1 MTKLGIS
8 RRDFLARSGVAVA
21 AVTFGGGVLAAC
33 GDDDDTGTAATDS
46 TTTTG
51 RDTTTT
57 SVVPQKFTALMPFPL
72 NLQFIADVAAKAGG
86 FMQEAGI
93 DLDLQFARGQGQAL
107 QQLAGGSV
115 QLIRSSP
122 LSIIQAVA
130 NENAPFVIVGILN
143 QKVLYSL
150 VSSESKKVEDVAS
163 LSGKTL
169 GFPTLG
175 GNAEETFNIIAR
187 DHDVDPATVQ
197 RVAAGSDAAGLALVE
212 EGKVAALF
220 AITEAAAILQATS
233 PTAHVVEFE
242 DENPLLGNALVV
254 SKKVADEQGE
264 LVVRYLRGLHAA
276 MEAVLDENE
285 RPALLSKIRAE
296 FDLAVLDDQKKSD
309 PAIDAISS
317 LWVAAGEDEMLRN
330 VPERWEEGLEGFQK
344 LGLVKADT
352 KAETFYTNEFIEEAL
367 G

>member
-1 MTKLGIS
+1 MTNSGIS

-21 AVTFGGGVLAAC
+21 AVALGGGVIAAC
-33 GDDDDTGTAATDS
+33 GDDGDTAATDS
-46 TTTTG
+46 TSTTSG
-51 RDTTTT
+51 EATTTT

-86 FMQEAGI
+86 YMESAGI
-93 DLDLQFARGQGQAL
+93 ELDLQFARGQGQAI
-107 QQLAGGSV
+107 QQLAANSV

-122 LSIIQAVA
+122 LSVIQAVA

-150 VSSESKKVEDVAS
+150 VSTESKKVDDIES
-163 LSGKTL
+163 LAGKTL

-220 AITEAAAILQATS
+220 AITEAAAILKATS
-233 PTAHVVEFE
+233 PTAHLLEFE

-254 SKKVADEQGE
+254 SKKVADEQGD
-264 LVVRYLRGLHAA
+264 LVVRYLRGLHGA
-276 MEAVLDENE
+276 MAAVLDEDE
-285 RPALLSKIRAE
+285 RATLLPKVRE
-296 FDLAVLDDQKKSD
+296 QFDLAALDDPKKAG

-330 VPERWEEGLEGFQK
+330 VPDRWEQGLDGFQK
-344 LGLVKADT
+344 LGLVKPDV

>member
-1 MTKLGIS
+1 MTQLGIS

-21 AVTFGGGVLAAC
+21 AVTLGGGILAAC
-33 GDDDDTGTAATDS
+33 GADDDNGTAADG

-51 RDTTTT
+51 QATTTT
-57 SVVPQKFTALMPFPL
+57 SVVPQKFTAMMPFTL

-86 FMQEAGI
+86 FMTKAGI
-93 DLDLQFARGQGQAL
+93 DLDLQFARGQGQAV
-107 QQLAGGSV
+107 QQLAANSV

-122 LSIIQAVA
+122 LSIIQAVS
-130 NENAPFVIVGILN
+130 NENAPFVIVGMLN
-143 QKVLYSL
+143 QKQIYSL
-150 VSSESKKVEDVAS
+150 VSTTSKKVNDIS
-163 LSGKTL
+163 TLSGKTL

-187 DHDVDPATVQ
+187 DHDIDPTTVK

-220 AITEAAAILQATS
+220 AITEAAAILKATN
-233 PTAHVVEFE
+233 PAAHVVQFE

-264 LVVRYLRGLHAA
+264 LIVRYLRGLHAA
-276 MEAVLDENE
+276 MEAILDETE
-285 RPALLSKIRAE
+285 RATLLPKIRQE
-296 FDLAVLDDQKKSD
+296 FDLALLDDAKKSG

-344 LGLVKADT
+344 LGLVKTEA
-352 KAETFYTNEFIEEAL
+352 KAEDFYTNEFIEEAL
-367 G
+367 A

>member
-1 MTKLGIS
+1 MKNLGIS

-21 AVTFGGGVLAAC
+21 AFTVGGGVLAAC
-33 GDDDDTGTAATDS
+33 GDDGDSDTNAADS

-51 RDTTTT
+51 QATTTT
-57 SVVPQKFTALMPFPL
+57 SVVPQKFTAMMPFPL
-72 NLQFIADVAAKAGG
+72 NLQFIADVGAKAGG
-86 FMQEAGI
+86 FMQTAGI
-93 DLDLQFARGQGQAL
+93 ELDLQFARGQGQAI
-107 QQLAGGSV
+107 QQLAANSV

-122 LSIIQAVA
+122 LSIIQAVS

-150 VSSESKKVEDVAS
+150 VSTDSKKVDDIAT
-163 LSGKTL
+163 LKGKTL

-187 DHDVDPATVQ
+187 DHDVDPTTVQ

-220 AITEAAAILQATS
+220 AITEAAAILGATA
-233 PTAHVVEFE
+233 PTAHVIEFE

-264 LVVRYLRGLHAA
+264 LVVRYLRGLHGA
-276 MEAVLDENE
+276 MEAILDEGE
-285 RPALLSKIRAE
+285 RATLLPKIRSQ
-296 FDLAVLDDQKKSD
+296 FDLALLDDQKKAG

-330 VPERWEEGLEGFQK
+330 VPERWEEGLDGFQK
-344 LGLVKADT
+344 LGLVKPDA

-367 G
+367 A

>member
-21 AVTFGGGVLAAC
+21 AVTLGGGILAAC
-33 GDDDDTGTAATDS
+33 GDDDDTDTTAADK
-46 TTTTG
+46 TTTSG
-51 RDTTTT
+51 KATTTT
-57 SVVPQKFTALMPFPL
+57 SVVPQKFTAMMPFPL
-72 NLQFIADVAAKAGG
+72 NLQFIADVAAKSGG
-86 FMQEAGI
+86 FMEKAGI
-93 DLDLQFARGQGQAL
+93 ELDLQFARGQGQAV
-107 QQLAGGSV
+107 QQLAANSV

-122 LSIIQAVA
+122 LSIIQAVS
-130 NENAPFVIVGILN
+130 NQSAPFVIVGMLN
-143 QKVLYSL
+143 QKHIYSL
-150 VSSESKKVEDVAS
+150 VSTESKKVDDVAA
-163 LSGKTL
+163 LKGKTL

-187 DHDVDPATVQ
+187 DHDVDPTTVQ

-220 AITEAAAILQATS
+220 AITEAAAILKATS
-233 PTAHVVEFE
+233 PTAHVVSFD

-264 LVVRYLRGLHAA
+264 LIVRYLRGLHGA
-276 MEAVLDENE
+276 MEAVLDESE
-285 RPALLSKIRAE
+285 RPALLQKVRAE
-296 FDLAVLDDQKKSD
+296 FELTLLDDPKKSGA
-309 PAIDAISS
+309 AIDAISA

-344 LGLVKADT
+344 LGLVKPDA

>member
-1 MTKLGIS
+1 MNKLGIS

-21 AVTFGGGVLAAC
+21 AVAFGGGVLAAC
-33 GDDDDTGTAATDS
+33 GDDEDTAATDG
-46 TTTTG
+46 TTTTAG
-51 RDTTTT
+51 EATTTT
-57 SVVPQKFTALMPFPL
+57 SVVPQKFVAMMPFPL
-72 NLQFIADVAAKAGG
+72 NLQFIADVAGKAGG
-86 FMQEAGI
+86 YMQSAGI
-93 DLDLQFARGQGQAL
+93 DLDLQFARGQGQAI
-107 QQLAGGSV
+107 QQLAANSV

-122 LSIIQAVA
+122 LSVIQAVS

-150 VSSESKKVEDVAS
+150 VSTEAKKVEDVSS

-220 AITEAAAILQATS
+220 AITEAAAILKATS

-264 LVVRYLRGLHAA
+264 LIVRYLRGLHASMA
-276 MEAVLDENE
+276 AVLDEDE
-285 RPALLSKIRAE
+285 RTSLLPKIRE
-296 FDLAVLDDQKKSD
+296 QFDLAILDDPKKAG

-344 LGLVKADT
+344 LDLVKADA

-367 G
+367 S